1 MATPPRHITL
11 TGLPAILL
19 VHYIHTWWAWVVG
32 CIFAFAGHTLVDW
45 VCNEYWERKPWQSIV
60 LGASCLVPMIVV
72 YYFAVPVFGWPLLL
86 VMTIMA
92 LGQDIIDGII
102 EVASKWQR
110 KMYVALFP
118 NHWASLHYIPP
129 IGPEESFWI
138 TVSLEVS
145 ATIVFLLVVCFL

>member
-102 EVASKWQR
+102 EVASKWQSLG
-110 KMYVALFP
+110 KPALYSS
-118 NHWASLHYIPP
+118 NRARRVILDNC
-129 IGPEESFWI
+129 ESRGFRHDCISISGLFSINWRF
-138 TVSLEVS
+138 VQR
-145 ATIVFLLVVCFL
+145 